1 MCFIAGITWQTNCY
15 CNLHSHKFAL
25 VENLNNLR
33 GLFRIPSEKKV
44 CVLCAFFNL
53 QVSTRGTWGCRSAD
67 GLSHTSQPILS
78 ARDNHRHQRWAHS
91 SSQIRSQHWS
101 ETRTGR
107 MPTFTLI
114 NTTFLTII
122 WQTMKGCRGT
132 IFAITP
138 AYKIVNHLLNFDCVN
153 VCSLL
158 YLVEC

>member
-1 MCFIAGITWQTNCY
+1 MWLCSPEFVCGYLIKYSLFLWISCVMCFIAAITWQTNCY
-15 CNLHSHKFAL
+15 CYLHTHKYTPM
-25 VENLNNLR
+25 ESLNNLR
-33 GLFRIPSEKKV
+33 GLFRIPSEEKV
-44 CVLCAFFNL
+44 CVLFAFLNL

-107 MPTFTLI
+107 MPTCTLI

-122 WQTMKGCRGT
+122 WQTTVK
-132 IFAITP
+132 
-138 AYKIVNHLLNFDCVN
+138 VN
-153 VCSLL
+153 VG
-158 YLVEC
+158 